1 MTKLTFNISW
11 EMGHCVPIEILG
23 PQGYFARKQ
32 EQIESIRLITD
43 PSCDNDI
50 ASDFPVDLAAFR
62 NLKSISW
69 KGLRVEQDFTSLGK
83 AMQRNRYKV
92 LELELDLF
100 DWDEMA
106 ESLDIDEDDTGSY
119 NYFVH
124 GVLGIRPDDA
134 DITFPALQVLSL
146 SAVSL
151 RSAGKELARALDIN
165 LLQSLKLRL
174 CPGWEEFLDCLACS
188 GHPIMLKNLE
198 VQSSEPVADVGS
210 DGARELS
217 AFVDA
222 FQGLR
227 ELFISI
233 DGPVYSQDI
242 LRSAIRHKSTL
253 RRFAYHVRSID
264 IIDGSSTFELPYDLP
279 DLSIPD
285 TDVAEFNNS
294 PLQNPFCE
302 LDLECIGICCD
313 PIRAVWIELLQK

>member
-1 MTKLTFNISW
+1 
-11 EMGHCVPIEILG
+11 MGNCVPIEILG
-23 PQGYFARKQ
+23 PRGYFARKQ
-32 EQIESIRLITD
+32 DRIESIRLITD
-43 PSCDNDI
+43 PSCDIDI
-50 ASDFPVDLAAFR
+50 ASDFPVDLSAFQ

-69 KGLRVEQDFTSLGK
+69 KGLRIEQDIASLGK
-83 AMQRNRYKV
+83 AMQRNRDQL

-100 DWDEMA
+100 DWYKMV
-106 ESLDIDEDDTGSY
+106 ESLEIDEDDTGSR

-124 GVLGIRPDDA
+124 GVLGLHPDDA
-134 DITFPALQVLSL
+134 KIMFPALQVLSL

-151 RSAGKELARALDIN
+151 RSAGEELARALDIN

-174 CPGWEEFLDCLACS
+174 CPGWEEFLDCLTCS
-188 GHPIMLKNLE
+188 GRPIMLKTLE
-198 VQSSEPVADVGS
+198 VQSSERLEDMCS
-210 DGARELS
+210 DGAGELS
-217 AFVDA
+217 AFVDT

-233 DGPVYSQDI
+233 NGPVWSLDI

-264 IIDGSSTFELPYDLP
+264 LNDGSSTFEQPCDLP
-279 DLSIPD
+279 DLSLLN
-285 TDVAEFNNS
+285 TNVAELNNS

-313 PIRAVWIELLQK
+313 PIFAVWIELFQK